1 MPAKST
7 DDENPSVMATGIF
20 GVVAVQEVKDA
31 TVGVTGVSE
40 LVVVVVVLELPP
52 PQATRIN
59 GSTANNIS
67 LMIIPLI
74 RKSYSELLIIKILSP
89 IS

>member
-1 MPAKST
+1 
-7 DDENPSVMATGIF
+7 MATGIF

-31 TVGVTGVSE
+31 TVGVTGVSV
-40 LVVVVVVLELPP
+40 LVVVVLELPP

-59 GSTANNIS
+59 GSAANNIS

-74 RKSYSELLIIKILSP
+74 RKSYSELITAIILSP
-89 IS
+89 TN

>member
-1 MPAKST
+1 
-7 DDENPSVMATGIF
+7 MATGIF

-31 TVGVTGVSE
+31 TVGVTGVSV
-40 LVVVVVVLELPP
+40 LVVVVLELPP

-74 RKSYSELLIIKILSP
+74 RKSYSEPFIINILSP
-89 IS
+89 MN